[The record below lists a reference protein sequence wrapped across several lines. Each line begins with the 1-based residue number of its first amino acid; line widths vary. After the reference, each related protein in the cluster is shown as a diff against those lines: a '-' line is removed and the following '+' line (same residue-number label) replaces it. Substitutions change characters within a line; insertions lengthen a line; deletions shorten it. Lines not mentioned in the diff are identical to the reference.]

1 MSIGGQRRSRQERVA
16 RLELPPTRLER
27 LTEQLTQPYALLR
40 MGLCLAAIVAI
51 VALIQ
56 AWKTPFSYRVGYTPT
71 YDILARVAFQE
82 PGALEGSEAVS
93 YREGQLLAKSGVPL
107 QPDDIHLLQ
116 LEHEAWQRTLS
127 SVQLLGRALA
137 AFGLTVAL
145 FALIGIYVV
154 YREPKLLRSRNRFAT
169 MLMLVV
175 ATIGLMRWLSNDPWR
190 AELIPALLMG
200 MTVAIAY
207 SHELALLMTAGICLL
222 TVIGTGHELETIF
235 VVIGTVATALLFM
248 SRIRSRSKL
257 IKIGMAAGVV
267 AFFLTLGVGI
277 LDDQPL
283 ARALWSRALQN
294 GFWAVAT
301 GFLITGLL
309 PFIEKRFG
317 VLTDIS
323 LLEIGDV
330 SHPLLQELVRR
341 APGTYN
347 HSINVASLA
356 EHAADAIGANG
367 LLVRVGA
374 YFHDIG
380 KMFKPAYFVENQQ
393 DQVNRHDSLVPAM
406 STLIIIAHVKDG
418 ADLARQHHLP
428 EPIVDFI
435 EQHHGTT
442 LVEYFYHRANQ
453 RSEESGNG
461 ETVPESSY
469 RYPGPKPL
477 TKEAG
482 VLMLADAAEGAA
494 RVLVEPN
501 PARLQDLV
509 HEIVMKRLHDG
520 QFDECGL
527 NLRELHLI
535 EDSLIKTLTAVY
547 HGRVK
552 YPSQRTA

>member
-1 MSIGGQRRSRQERVA
+1 M
-16 RLELPPTRLER
+16 ER
-27 LTEQLTQPYALLR
+27 LATQLSQPPALLR
-40 MGLCLAAIVAI
+40 MGLCLAATLAI
-51 VALIQ
+51 VGLIQ
-56 AWKTPFSYRVGYTPT
+56 AWQTPFWYRVGYTPSF
-71 YDILARVAFQE
+71 DLLARVAFQG
-82 PGALEGSEAVS
+82 PGLLESAETVS
-93 YREGQLLAKSGVPL
+93 FREGQLLAKAGVPL
-107 QPDDIHLLQ
+107 RPDDVRLLQ
-116 LEHEAWQRTLS
+116 QEHDAWQATMSPMQVVART
-127 SVQLLGRALA
+127 LA
-137 AFGLTVAL
+137 AFGLVAAL
-145 FALIGIYVV
+145 FGLIGFYVV

-169 MLMLVV
+169 MLLLIV
-175 ATIGLMRWLSNDPWR
+175 AAVGLMRWLSHDPWR
-190 AELIPALLMG
+190 AELIPPLLLG

-207 SHELALLMTAGICLL
+207 SHELALLITAAICLV
-222 TVIGTGHELETIF
+222 TVMGTGHELETMF
-235 VVIGTVATALLFM
+235 VIVGTVSTALMFM

-257 IKIGMAAGVV
+257 IKIGTAAGAV
-267 AFFLTLGVGI
+267 AFLLTLGVGI

-283 ARALWSRALQN
+283 AHPLWSRSLQN
-294 GFWAVAT
+294 GFWALAT

-330 SHPLLQELVRR
+330 THPLLQELVRR

-347 HSINVASLA
+347 HSINVASLG

-380 KMFKPAYFVENQQ
+380 KMFKPGYFVENQQ
-393 DQVNRHDSLVPAM
+393 DQVNRHESLMPAM

-453 RSEESGNG
+453 RSEENG
-461 ETVPESSY
+461 EEVPESSY
-469 RYPGPKPL
+469 RYPGPKPQ

-527 NLRELHLI
+527 NLRELRTI
-535 EDSLIKTLTAVY
+535 EDSLVKSLTAVY

>member
-1 MSIGGQRRSRQERVA
+1 MSSIGGQKRSRQERVA

-27 LTEQLTQPYALLR
+27 IATELTQPSALLR
-40 MGLCLAAIVAI
+40 IGLCVAAAVAI
-51 VALIQ
+51 VGLIQ
-56 AWKTPFSYRVGYTPT
+56 AWENPFWYRVGYTPT
-71 YDILARVAFQE
+71 YDILARVPFQE
-82 PGALEGSEAVS
+82 PAPIEGGEGANF
-93 YREGQLLAKSGVPL
+93 REGQLLAKAGEPL
-107 QPDDIHLLQ
+107 RPDDVRLLE
-116 LEHEAWQRTLS
+116 LEHEAWQHTLS
-127 SVQLLGRALA
+127 PVQWVSRTVASFGLIAAL
-137 AFGLTVAL
+137 FGLTG
-145 FALIGIYVV
+145 FYVV
-154 YREPKLLRSRNRFAT
+154 YREPKMLRSRNRFAT
-169 MLMLVV
+169 MLLLVV
-175 ATIGLMRWLSNDPWR
+175 ATVGLTRWLSNDPWR
-190 AELIPALLMG
+190 AELIPPLLLG

-207 SHELALLMTAGICLL
+207 SHELALLLTAGICLV
-222 TVIGTGHELETIF
+222 TVMGTGHELESMF
-235 VVIGTVATALLFM
+235 VMIGTVSTALLFM
-248 SRIRSRSKL
+248 TRIRSRSKL
-257 IKIGMAAGVV
+257 IKIGIVAGVA
-267 AFFLTLGVGI
+267 AFLLTLGVGI
-277 LDDQPL
+277 LDEQPL
-283 ARALWSRALQN
+283 AKPLWSRSLQN
-294 GFWAVAT
+294 GFWALAT

-367 LLVRVGA
+367 LLCRVGA

-380 KMFKPAYFVENQQ
+380 KMFKPGYFVENQQ

-418 ADLARQHHLP
+418 ADLGRQHHLP

-442 LVEYFYHRANQ
+442 LVEYFYNRANQ
-453 RSEESGNG
+453 RSEENG
-461 ETVPESSY
+461 EVVPESSY
-469 RYPGPKPL
+469 RYPGPKPQ

-482 VLMLADAAEGAA
+482 VLMLADASEGAA

-501 PARLQDLV
+501 PARIRDLV
-509 HEIVMKRLHDG
+509 HEIVLKRLHDG

-527 NLRELHLI
+527 NLCELRTI
-535 EDSLIKTLTAVY
+535 EDSLVKSLTAVY